1 MKVDPTI
8 AEVRRARTDISRRCG
23 NDPDRLLGFLDEFAV
38 SADAGRVG
46 VVREPY
52 SSSLGFG
59 TELKETPIPYNNRSG
74 KNE

>member
-23 NDPDRLLGFLDEFAV
+23 NDPDRLLAFLNEFAV

-52 SSSLGFG
+52 SSSLGFA
-59 TELKETPIPYNNRSG
+59 TALKDAPVPYKNRSG